1 MSPKHALA
9 SCTALLILATT
20 SAIAHVGL
28 ETPETARGK
37 SYKAVLKV
45 PHGCD
50 GSPTHTVRVE
60 IPEGFIG
67 VKPMPKAGW
76 TIKTTRGPYARSYG
90 YYHGPLAEGVKQ
102 IEWSGGELPD
112 DYYDEFVASGYLA
125 KELDASTPLYFK
137 VVQECTKGDLKW
149 VEIPAAGVN
158 PHDLKAPA
166 AVLKIAGGD
175 STDEHAHHNHGGGD
189 KADTASDGK
198 VTVGTL
204 SIEGAWTRA
213 TAEGAKVGAGY
224 LKIANGGPTADTLVS
239 VESPVAGRG
248 EIHDMTMT
256 DDGVMKMRRLADGLE
271 IPAGGSVELKP
282 GGTHLM
288 LMDLK
293 QPLVAGSKVPVT
305 LTFKSGAKAT
315 LELPVQ
321 ALGATGHEGHGGDK
335 GTDEHSGHSH
345 H

>member
-1 MSPKHALA
+1 MITKYKLAICLVLSPLVSA
-9 SCTALLILATT
+9 SAF
-20 SAIAHVGL
+20 AHVSL
-28 ETPETARGK
+28 EKPEAPRGA

-76 TIKTTRGPYARSYG
+76 AIKTVRGPYAQSYG
-90 YYHGPLAEGVKQ
+90 YYHGPLTEGVKQ

-112 DYYDEFVASGYLA
+112 DYYDEFVASGFIA
-125 KELDASTPLYFK
+125 KELSDSALYFK
-137 VVQECTKGDLKW
+137 VVQECAKGELKW

-158 PHDLKAPA
+158 PHSLEAPA
-166 AVLKIAGGD
+166 AVLKIA
-175 STDEHAHHNHGGGD
+175 
-189 KADTASDGK
+189 SDGK
-198 VTVGTL
+198 GASSADTGSAKIGAL
-204 SIEGAWTRA
+204 AIDGAWTRA

-224 LKIANGGPTADTLVS
+224 LTIRNTGTAADKLVS
-239 VESPVAGRG
+239 VETPAATSG
-248 EIHDMTMT
+248 EIHDMTMS

-282 GGTHLM
+282 GGMHLM
-288 LMDLK
+288 LMGLK
-293 QPLVAGSKVPVT
+293 QPLAEGSRVPVT
-305 LTFKSGAKAT
+305 LTFQSGAKVT
-315 LELPVQ
+315 VELPVRP
-321 ALGATGHEGHGGDK
+321 LGGGAGK
-335 GTDEHSGHSH
+335 DEHSGHSH